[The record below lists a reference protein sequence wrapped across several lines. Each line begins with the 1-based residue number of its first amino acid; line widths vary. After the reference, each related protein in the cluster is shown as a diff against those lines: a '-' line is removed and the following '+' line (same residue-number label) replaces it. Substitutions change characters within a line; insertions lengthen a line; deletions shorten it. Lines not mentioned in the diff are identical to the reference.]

1 MRVQPKTDPLKK
13 VLIIS
18 YYWPPSGGA
27 GVQRWLKFAK
37 YLPEFG
43 YQPIIYTP
51 ENPEFPVIDESLLKD
66 VPREVEVI
74 RQPIWE
80 PYGWYRQFLGQKD
93 KKIGA
98 GFVSEKKEPS
108 LLNTISVWVRGNFF
122 IPDARKFWVKPS
134 VQFLS
139 NYLSEN
145 KVDVVVSTG
154 PPHSMHLIALELK
167 KRHNI
172 KWIADFRDPWTNI
185 DFYQELMLTS
195 WADKRYRA
203 LEREVLTTAD
213 KVLTIGYTM
222 SQEMEALGATDVETV
237 TNGFDE
243 DDFPSAE
250 PKLDN
255 EFSISHIGTFSPSRN
270 HPIFWKALAELKN
283 ENLDF
288 AKNFKLRTVGV
299 VDHNVAS
306 SIKDAGLQEN
316 WERIDYVSHSEVL
329 NFQLSS
335 KVLLVSINNTPNSK
349 GILPGKFFE
358 YLASGRPILA
368 IGPKDSDIGAVLD
381 KTKAGVV
388 IERDDL
394 EGMKQAVMQLYLGT
408 QQFQRNEKEIVKFSR
423 RGLTGQ
429 LVNVIQERS

>member
-1 MRVQPKTDPLKK
+1 MKK

-51 ENPEFPVIDESLLKD
+51 ENPEFPVLDESLLKD
-66 VPREVEVI
+66 IPQEVEVI

-98 GFVSEKKEPS
+98 GFVSEKKEPG
-108 LLNTISVWVRGNFF
+108 LLNSISVWVRGNFF
-122 IPDARKFWVKPS
+122 IPDARKFWIKPS
-134 VQFLS
+134 IQFLS
-139 NYLSEN
+139 NYISEN

-195 WADKRYRA
+195 WADKRHRA

-222 SQEMEALGATDVETV
+222 SQEMEALGAKNVETV

-243 DDFPSAE
+243 DDFPNVES
-250 PKLDN
+250 KLDI
-255 EFSISHIGTFSPSRN
+255 EFSVSHIGTFSPSRN

-283 ENLDF
+283 ESPYF

-299 VDHNVAS
+299 VDHNVTS
-306 SIKDAGLQEN
+306 SIEEAGLQEN

-329 NFQLSS
+329 NYQLSS
-335 KVLLVSINNTPNSK
+335 KVLLVSINNTPNAK

-368 IGPKDSDIGAVLD
+368 IGPKHSDIGTVLD

-388 IERDDL
+388 IERYDL

-408 QQFQRNEKEIVKFSR
+408 QQFERNEKEIFKFSR
-423 RGLTGQ
+423 RGLTEQ
-429 LVNVIQERS
+429 LVNVIQELS